1 MTSSWFALRTAPQK
15 EFAVQEILRNRGVT
29 CFVPT
34 ETKWRRLGAK
44 KKCSPLE
51 RPMLPRYLLIQ
62 HPDPWVIVRAMQ
74 DRGVSGLVCFA
85 GVPAPIPER
94 SIAWLARCSGAAVPT
109 RTVAVHRA
117 FAPGDRVE
125 IVSGPFQGW
134 RVELSEIKG
143 EVGRV
148 LMRMFG
154 TDRMVPVRLDQLEAA

>member
-1 MTSSWFALRTAPQK
+1 MSSSWFALRTAPQK
-15 EFAVQEILRNRGVT
+15 EFAVLEILRNRGVT

-34 ETKWRRLGAK
+34 ETKWRRYGRK
-44 KKCSPLE
+44 GKVPVSQ
-51 RPMLPRYLLIQ
+51 PMLPRYLLIQ
-62 HPDPWVIVRAMQ
+62 YPDPWVIVRAMQ

-117 FAPGDRVE
+117 FVVGDCVE

-134 RVELSEIKG
+134 RVELAEIKG

-154 TDRMVPVRLDQLEAA
+154 TERMVPVRLDHLEAA